1 MCIVVLVGGFA
12 WSASASATPPKA
24 TDLPKSYIFS
34 PSGKLTPLRAGVVL
48 RASEFPLPV
57 RVTPPDGS
65 WTGAQWK
72 ANTFTPDE
80 IKQRH
85 LKCSSSPAVCRPPYF
100 GWVAIAK
107 GGASPAPAP
116 QALILIM
123 TGYSRTP
130 TVATTVANLR
140 TRGHG
145 ATYGPATMVKVAG
158 FTGTQF
164 DGRLVGPKHVFV
176 PFSPPSHAAGG
187 NPDAIETDGAGHPF
201 RFVVLNVR
209 GKTVVVFVGSLVMSA
224 DQFAAFL
231 PEADGILES
240 LTFPAERKRG

>member
-1 MCIVVLVGGFA
+1 M
-12 WSASASATPPKA
+12 
-24 TDLPKSYIFS
+24 
-34 PSGKLTPLRAGVVL
+34 
-48 RASEFPLPV
+48 
-57 RVTPPDGS
+57 TPPDAG

-80 IKQRH
+80 IERRH

-158 FTGTQF
+158 FTGTRF

-176 PFSPPSHAAGG
+176 PFSATTRMSGLDADGRQIRKGAADAVKRWVADQGGSLPGELDQIVERVARAGSTPLVVSDGLLRRRNFAGG
-187 NPDAIETDGAGHPF
+187 KRREGSA
-201 RFVVLNVR
+201 R
-209 GKTVVVFVGSLVMSA
+209 GDRVDRAA
-224 DQFAAFL
+224 DPPHRHCRQ
-231 PEADGILES
+231 P
-240 LTFPAERKRG
+240 